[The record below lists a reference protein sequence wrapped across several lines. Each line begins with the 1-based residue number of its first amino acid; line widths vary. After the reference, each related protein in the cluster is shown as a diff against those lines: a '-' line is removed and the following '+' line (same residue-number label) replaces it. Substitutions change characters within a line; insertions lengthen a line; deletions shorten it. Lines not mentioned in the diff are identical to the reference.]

1 MLDPYSVLGITR
13 GALDEEI
20 KKAYRNLSRKYHPDA
35 NVNNPNKGQAEEKFK
50 EIQQAYQQIMKEKEM
65 GSSQDAFNGYNGF
78 GGFGGF
84 QGQSANTGND
94 EYSNYIRAAENYIQ
108 SQHFAEALNVLNNM
122 SERTAR
128 WYYLSA
134 IANMGVGNNIQAKE
148 YAEKAVQMEPNNQQY
163 QMLLYQMQ
171 SGGSWYQSMQSP
183 FGGQVYTD
191 NGVCMKLC
199 LANILCNMCCG
210 LGR

>member
-1 MLDPYSVLGITR
+1 MLFRS
-13 GALDEEI
+13 
-20 KKAYRNLSRKYHPDA
+20 HPDA

-210 LGR
+210 LGRC